1 MTLGPKAKPTVAPS
15 VVRIPLRVA
24 SDGAVAVCISNS
36 PESEALF
43 TAAVG
48 AAWLHGR
55 RGARASRRP
64 HRVYGRANT
73 NSWLRSPGLSSG
85 VKLTNP
91 SAKPEP
97 PVLAATYCLPPTENV
112 TG

>member
-1 MTLGPKAKPTVAPS
+1 MTLGPKAKPIVAPR
-15 VVRIPLRVA
+15 VVRIPFRVA
-24 SDGAVAVCISNS
+24 SDGAVVVCISNS
-36 PESEALF
+36 PGSDTLF
-43 TAAVG
+43 TAAVC
-48 AAWLHGR
+48 AAWL
-55 RGARASRRP
+55 P

-97 PVLAATYCLPPTENV
+97 PVLAATYCLPPTANV